1 MSRGG
6 NNQKKA
12 QREMKEHNCGKK
24 GQSHEIGKKY
34 FFLKKG
40 HRYCTRRQIGKVQ
53 YALASKKAQMLN
65 GKAILRQKRAKMKGQ
80 GAVASR
86 QRHKTEIKR
95 QINEVERYIC
105 DKKQNIS

>member
-12 QREMKEHNCGKK
+12 QREMKDHNCGGK
-24 GQSHEIGKKY
+24 GQIHKIGKKY
-34 FFLKKG
+34 CFLKKG
-40 HRYCTRRQIGKVQ
+40 HRYCSRRQIGKVQ

-86 QRHKTEIKR
+86 QRHKKET
-95 QINEVERYIC
+95 
-105 DKKQNIS
+105 KK